1 MKRLQRYYLL
11 VGIPVCLLILG
22 TVVFFEAIANTVRG
36 NPHPQ
41 INYVIF
47 VLFVAGSVLMLSHVR
62 RINRE
67 GWLVQGFMDQLK
79 SGASSADVLAWLKN
93 TNGSGRF
100 DVAELL
106 QEVLGLQGRVVGAV
120 EHSAI
125 EAEVDRFQAQQNRRM
140 LVAQYFPGLMVGMG
154 LFGTFIG
161 LLGALQEIGK
171 LIGGFAIGPGMSDPV
186 AAVSELVTRLTEPM
200 KAMGVAFSASL
211 FGVLGSMVMGM
222 LMVFIKGGAAE
233 LVSLVH
239 SRTMWLMDLSKATG
253 GEAVSGVDVQPLQEA
268 LTELAQ
274 HSPLLQGLSL
284 ALDQSER
291 RVRLLLDSNTTLSA
305 RLEQT
310 VHWQQRMAEQS
321 AQQSD
326 GQKTM
331 VAALDK
337 MCEMQAQ
344 SLAVLRDSGLRQ
356 QESSQMLSQQQQLL
370 QQTITREQPWGDAF
384 ALLAQSQSAQLAQL
398 QAQWAQGLG
407 TLAEQVQSERAQ
419 WQTQAQSQALAQQQL
434 LQAVLSM
441 VQHQELQ
448 QPQQSQQWQQRMQQQ
463 ADAYMGLSELQ
474 KNWADLL
481 AQTQQQLTID
491 SQQRLELAERSR
503 QSLSE
508 MQARQEQMFHAVLKD
523 KA

>member
-1 MKRLQRYYLL
+1 
-11 VGIPVCLLILG
+11 
-22 TVVFFEAIANTVRG
+22 
-36 NPHPQ
+36 
-41 INYVIF
+41 
-47 VLFVAGSVLMLSHVR
+47 
-62 RINRE
+62 
-67 GWLVQGFMDQLK
+67 
-79 SGASSADVLAWLKN
+79 
-93 TNGSGRF
+93 
-100 DVAELL
+100 
-106 QEVLGLQGRVVGAV
+106 
-120 EHSAI
+120 
-125 EAEVDRFQAQQNRRM
+125 
-140 LVAQYFPGLMVGMG
+140 
-154 LFGTFIG
+154 
-161 LLGALQEIGK
+161 
-171 LIGGFAIGPGMSDPV
+171 
-186 AAVSELVTRLTEPM
+186 
-200 KAMGVAFSASL
+200 
-211 FGVLGSMVMGM
+211 
-222 LMVFIKGGAAE
+222 
-233 LVSLVH
+233 
-239 SRTMWLMDLSKATG
+239 
-253 GEAVSGVDVQPLQEA
+253 
-268 LTELAQ
+268 
-274 HSPLLQGLSL
+274 
-284 ALDQSER
+284 
-291 RVRLLLDSNTTLSA
+291 
-305 RLEQT
+305 
-310 VHWQQRMAEQS
+310 
-321 AQQSD
+321 
-326 GQKTM
+326 
-331 VAALDK
+331 
-337 MCEMQAQ
+337 MQAQ

>member
-11 VGIPVCLLILG
+11 VGIPVCLLIVG

-47 VLFVAGSVLMLSHVR
+47 ALFVVGSVLMLSHVR

-67 GWLVQGFMDQLK
+67 GLLVQSFMDKLK
-79 SGASSADVLAWLKN
+79 SGASSADVQAWLKE

-100 DVAELL
+100 DVVDLL
-106 QEVLGLQGRVVGAV
+106 SEVLDLHGRVVGAV

-125 EAEVDRFQAQQNRRM
+125 EAEVARFQAQQNRR
-140 LVAQYFPGLMVGMG
+140 LLLAQYFAGLMVGMG

-171 LIGGFAIGPGMSDPV
+171 LIGGFAIGPGMTDPV

-211 FGVLGSMVMGM
+211 FGVLGSLVMGM
-222 LMVFIKGGAAE
+222 LMVFVKGGAAE

-239 SRTMWLMDLSKATG
+239 SRMLWLMDLSKATG
-253 GEAVSGVDVQPLQEA
+253 GQATPDLNVEPLQSA
-268 LTELAQ
+268 LSELAQ

-291 RVRLLLDSNTTLSA
+291 RVRQLVDSNTALSA

-310 VHWQQRMAEQS
+310 VQWQQRMAEQS
-321 AQQSD
+321 AVQSD

-331 VAALDK
+331 GLALDK
-337 MCEMQAQ
+337 LCELQAQ
-344 SLAVLRDSGLRQ
+344 SLAALQDSGVRQ
-356 QESSQMLSQQQQLL
+356 QDWSQMLSQQQQLL
-370 QQTITREQPWGDAF
+370 QQAITHEQPWGDAF
-384 ALLAQSQSAQLAQL
+384 TQLAQSQSTQLAQL
-398 QAQWAQGLG
+398 QAQWAQGLS
-407 TLAEQVQSERAQ
+407 TVAEQVQRERAQ
-419 WQTQAQSQALAQQQL
+419 WQTQSQSQTAEQQQL

-441 VQHQELQ
+441 VQRNELE
-448 QPQQSQQWQQRMQQQ
+448 QPKMSEQWQQRLQQQ
-463 ADAYMGLSELQ
+463 ADAYTGLSDLQ

-481 AQTQQQLTID
+481 AQTQQQLTSD

-508 MQARQEQMFHAVLKD
+508 MQARQEQLFHAVLKD